1 MDSPIY
7 LLINVCAGIYS
18 LILIYALVRGI
29 MITIASQ
36 LREAAISVTMLFVG
50 SWYLVE
56 KFPYVIAVA
65 SVLSWLVYHRQ
76 LALEARGRARMNSK
90 ES

>member
-1 MDSPIY
+1 MESPIY
-7 LLINVCAGIYS
+7 LLVNVGAGFYS
-18 LILIYALVRGI
+18 AFLIYVLVCGK
-29 MITIASQ
+29 MVTISSH
-36 LREAAISVTMLFVG
+36 LRETAISVTMLFVG
-50 SWYLVE
+50 AWYLVE

>member
-56 KFPYVIAVA
+56 EFPYIIAIA
-65 SVLSWLVYHRQ
+65 TVLAWIVYYKQ
-76 LALEARGRARMNSK
+76 LGVQARGYAKMQSK
-90 ES
+90 D